1 MEGADKA
8 LEEIMI
14 PQINKILY
22 TTDLSENARYA
33 FGYAASL
40 ANRYD
45 AGITILHIIE
55 DISPTTDSLVINVIG
70 KDKWNELR
78 GRNEKEVLDTI
89 QSRLTKFCD
98 DAQAELPSCP
108 FITDNVMVKIGKPVE
123 EILMEA
129 ENNSY
134 DMVVMGAHGHG
145 VLAEAFMGS
154 TSRRVLRRCKTP
166 VLVIRLPEE
175 D

>member
-1 MEGADKA
+1 
-8 LEEIMI
+8 MI
-14 PQINKILY
+14 PAINKILY

-45 AGITILHIIE
+45 AGVTIFHVLE
-55 DISPTTDSLVINVIG
+55 DISPTTDSLVINIIG
-70 KDKWNELR
+70 EDKWEELR

-89 QSRLTKFCD
+89 KSRLTKFCD
-98 DAQAELPSCP
+98 DVQADLPSCP
-108 FITDNVMVKIGKPVE
+108 FITDNIMVKIGNPVD
-123 EILMEA
+123 EILLEV

-145 VLAEAFMGS
+145 VLADTLMGS
-154 TSRRVLRRCKTP
+154 VSRRVLRRCKTP